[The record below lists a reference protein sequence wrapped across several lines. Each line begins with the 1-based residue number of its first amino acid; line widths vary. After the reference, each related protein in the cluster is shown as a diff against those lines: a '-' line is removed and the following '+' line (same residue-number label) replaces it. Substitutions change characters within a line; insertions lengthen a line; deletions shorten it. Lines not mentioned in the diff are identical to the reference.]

1 MSFVARIRSASL
13 NIHLHRR
20 RHFSSILAPD
30 STTPLTSYQKT
41 RAALSLLK
49 SESNPEKILDICR
62 AASLTPDSHLD
73 RVAFSIAVS
82 KLSDSKYYTGIR
94 SYLSDLKSRP
104 DLRTER
110 FASHAIVLYG
120 QAGLLPDAIQA
131 FKEMDQLGIPR
142 TVKSLNALLF
152 ACLLSKDYQE
162 LKRIYL
168 EFPKSYELQPD
179 LDTYNTVI
187 KSFCESGSSSSAYS
201 ILAEMERKHIKPDK
215 STFAILIAG
224 FYKEEKFDE
233 VGNVMNMMKKYD
245 INPGISIYNVRIQSL
260 CKLKR
265 SAEAKA
271 LFDGLVSRG
280 VKPNAV
286 TFTHLIHGFSKEG
299 KLEEAKKLFRNMV
312 VRGYKP
318 DSDCYFTLVY
328 FLCKA
333 EDFESALEMYKG
345 SAEKNWI
352 PNFGTMKLLVNGL
365 VKLSKVDE
373 AKNVIAQMKEKFP
386 KNVGLWEEVE
396 AGLPQ

>member
-1 MSFVARIRSASL
+1 MSSFLARIRSASL
-13 NIHLHRR
+13 HRR
-20 RHFSSILAPD
+20 RFSSASSILSPG
-30 STTPLTSYQKT
+30 STAPLTSYQKT

-49 SESNPEKILDICR
+49 SESNPEKIIDICR

-73 RVAFSIAVS
+73 RVAFSVAVS

-94 SYLSDLKSRP
+94 SYLEDLKSRP
-104 DLRTER
+104 DLRNER
-110 FASHAIVLYG
+110 FAAHAIVLYG
-120 QAGLLPDAIQA
+120 QAGLLPDAIQT
-131 FKEMDQLGIPR
+131 FKDLDRLGIPR
-142 TVKSLNALLF
+142 TIKSLNALLF
-152 ACLLSKDYQE
+152 ACLVSKEHQE

-168 EFPKSYELQPD
+168 EFPKTYDFQPD

-201 ILAEMERKHIKPDK
+201 ILAEMERKQVKADK
-215 STFAILIAG
+215 GTFGILIAG

-245 INPGISIYNVRIQSL
+245 IHPGISIYNVRIQSL

-280 VKPNAV
+280 VKPNVAS
-286 TFTHLIHGFSKEG
+286 FTHLIHGFSKEG
-299 KLEEAKKLFRNMV
+299 KLEDAKKLFRNMV

-328 FLCKA
+328 YLCKG
-333 EDFESALEMYKG
+333 EDFESALEIYKE

-352 PNFGTMKLLVNGL
+352 PNFGTMKLLVSGL

-373 AKNVIAQMKEKFP
+373 ARSIIGLMKEKFP